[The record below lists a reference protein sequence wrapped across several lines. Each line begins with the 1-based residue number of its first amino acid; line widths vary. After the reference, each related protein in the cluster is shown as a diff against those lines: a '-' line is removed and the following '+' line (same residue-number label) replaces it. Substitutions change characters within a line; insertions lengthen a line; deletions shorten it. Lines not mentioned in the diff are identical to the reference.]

1 MGGARLPVRSTRVHA
16 ALLVL
21 LHLLWTIPLG
31 VLGVTITNLKVPS
44 TVQNGSSGTILD
56 CEYTL
61 LPDEAQPTSGLVI
74 KWYFNSRP
82 APVYQWIP
90 RQRPQDLDLLRG
102 RLDMNYTAN
111 NHAAMEHRALRI
123 LNATTDLSGEWKCS
137 VSTFKNEDFMIK
149 KMVVFVPEKGFEVI
163 KSKTNPP
170 DHVNVTCR
178 AHGVFPEPR
187 MNLYRDP
194 GPTGKSIGLPGV
206 TVNTVNRQGAY
217 DITAWT
223 LMPESEIDNPTVLEC
238 ELRLPDANYTKRKRI
253 LVYSGS
259 MGFLS
264 AGASALCPAGCW
276 WTLLALVPLL
286 TLRR

>member
-1 MGGARLPVRSTRVHA
+1 MAAGWRGAAPLL
-16 ALLVL
+16 LLVTL
-21 LHLLWTIPLG
+21 LLPHGAP
-31 VLGVTITNLKVPS
+31 GVTITNLKVPS

-56 CEYTL
+56 CEYSL

-90 RQRPQDLDLLRG
+90 TQKPQDLDLLRG
-102 RLDMNYTAN
+102 RLDMNYTATS
-111 NHAAMEHRALRI
+111 HAAMEHRALRI

-149 KMVVFVPEKGFEVI
+149 KMIVFVPEKGFEVI

-194 GPTGKSIGLPGV
+194 APSGAAGKSHGLPGV
-206 TVNTVNRQGAY
+206 TVSTVSRQGVF

-223 LMPESEIDNPTVLEC
+223 LMPESEIENPTILEC

-264 AGASALCPAGCW
+264 AAADPRVQPVL
-276 WTLLALVPLL
+276 WTAFLVVLMPLV
-286 TLRR
+286 RIC